1 MWNPRKKIFYVIFIF
16 YLINKFFFVFISLS
30 LSLLLCV
37 YIVIVSC
44 LSWQTHTHTHMST
57 GDFFY
62 FSSINKSIRSMIIFL
77 LYFFRIW
84 TSEQKKTK
92 CILSDCHNLS
102 SIIFFSCFRFI
113 ISFNHHHHQLLLD
126 DHQQHHWHSS
136 IISLFFCF
144 QSHHIIDWNE
154 KVHVRLCRFMEYV
167 TLLFIFLFLLL
178 LLLLLFFHILFWG
191 EGRKKEKMFFRD
203 QQFM

>member
-30 LSLLLCV
+30 L
-37 YIVIVSC
+37 IMC
-44 LSWQTHTHTHMST
+44 LYCHCFLFVVTNTHAYTHTHEYR
-57 GDFFY
+57 GFLFFLVNQQINQINDY
-62 FSSINKSIRSMIIFL
+62 FSLVFFSNLNVGTKKNQMYSKWLSQLVIN
-77 LYFFRIW
+77 
-84 TSEQKKTK
+84 
-92 CILSDCHNLS
+92 N
-102 SIIFFSCFRFI
+102 FFSCFRFI